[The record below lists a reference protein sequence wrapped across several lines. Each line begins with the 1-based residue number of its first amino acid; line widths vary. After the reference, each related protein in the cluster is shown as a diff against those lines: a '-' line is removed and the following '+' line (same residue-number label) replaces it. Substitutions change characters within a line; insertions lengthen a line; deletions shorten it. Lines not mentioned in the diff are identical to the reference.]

1 MYMLWEKYGYLAFV
15 DRISA
20 VNDVMLYR
28 LSVNWLGLI
37 CSTTNQREWG
47 KYLQENLSRDHK
59 YILLTS
65 EQLVGVCLYI
75 FIRPMHAPFIKSAI
89 WSFGDVQYKHITV
102 KWTFQYLLLLNEKFI
117 EYLEETLN

>member
-1 MYMLWEKYGYLAFV
+1 MQ
-15 DRISA
+15 
-20 VNDVMLYR
+20 
-28 LSVNWLGLI
+28 SVFIGRKNGSCTVCLLVG

-75 FIRPMHAPFIKSAI
+75 FIRPMHAPYIKSVVHA
-89 WSFGDVQYKHITV
+89 FAA
-102 KWTFQYLLLLNEKFI
+102 
-117 EYLEETLN
+117 

>member
-1 MYMLWEKYGYLAFV
+1 LA
-15 DRISA
+15 
-20 VNDVMLYR
+20 
-28 LSVNWLGLI
+28 

-75 FIRPMHAPFIKSAI
+75 FIRPMHAPYIK
-89 WSFGDVQYKHITV
+89 
-102 KWTFQYLLLLNEKFI
+102 
-117 EYLEETLN
+117 